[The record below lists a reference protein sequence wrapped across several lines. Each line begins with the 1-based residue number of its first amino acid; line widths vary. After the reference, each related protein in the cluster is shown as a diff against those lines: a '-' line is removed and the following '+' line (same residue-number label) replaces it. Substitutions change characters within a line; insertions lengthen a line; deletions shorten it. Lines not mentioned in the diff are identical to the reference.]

1 MDYFGS
7 STITVGKIK
16 EMVEKGYFL
25 EGRARALGMK
35 TLLEPDDDKVVVYE
49 DFFVAGLCMP
59 LHLALADILLHF

>member
-1 MDYFGS
+1 
-7 STITVGKIK
+7 
-16 EMVEKGYFL
+16 
-25 EGRARALGMK
+25 MK